1 MSIIIEEKIT
11 REYTKVMLTESLY
24 SLALYIFIN
33 HNIVDDTLFL
43 LGNNFNIDRVKSKL
57 NNFIIYDHDETKK
70 ISKFKRILLANKI
83 VKGEFRYILKLIKDK
98 RLYGHDHLPIS
109 PLFFNMNMTLIE
121 DGTSN
126 YIEPEKLPRYKTN
139 LYSFFRTQ
147 AYFRGYD
154 KNTKEVFLTDKGKVN
169 NLLVGKTKLIDFR
182 LFLNNIN
189 IMLDGSFCPNFKV
202 KDRTILLVTQPL
214 SEDYILD
221 EIEKISIYRKIIDDY
236 KDRNIIIKP
245 HPREK
250 TNYKDIFPQ
259 CTIANN
265 SFLVEALLLDDN
277 ISEVVTLFST
287 AIEMNYKKGRK
298 IIKLG
303 TLDNSKLINKFG
315 AIKKRE
321 IR

>member
-1 MSIIIEEKIT
+1 MGIIKEKKIT
-11 REYTKVMLTESLY
+11 KEYTKVMLTESLY
-24 SLALYIFIN
+24 SLALYIYIN
-33 HNIVDDTLFL
+33 KNIVEDTLFL
-43 LGNNFNIDRVKSKL
+43 LGNNFNIDGVKSKL
-57 NNFIIYDHDETKK
+57 DNFVIYDHNKTKE
-70 ISKFKRILLANKI
+70 ISKFKRVLLANKI
-83 VKGEFRYILKLIKDK
+83 VKGEFRYILKMIKDK
-98 RLYGHDHLPIS
+98 KLYGHDHLPIS

-126 YIEPEKLPRYKTN
+126 YIVPKKLPRYKTN
-139 LYSFFRTQ
+139 IYCFFRTQ

-154 KNTKEVFLTDKGKVN
+154 KKTKVVYLTDKEKVN
-169 NLLVGKTKLIDFR
+169 NLLVGKRKLIDFK

-189 IMLDGSFCPNFKV
+189 IMLDGSFCPDFKV
-202 KDRTILLVTQPL
+202 KDRTILIVTQPL
-214 SEDYILD
+214 SEDSILE

-250 TNYKDIFPQ
+250 TNYKVIFPQ
-259 CTIANN
+259 CTVVNN
-265 SFLVEALLLDDN
+265 SFLVEALLLNDN

-287 AIEMNYKKGRK
+287 AIEMNYNQRMK

-303 TLDNSKLINKFG
+303 TLDNLKLINKFG
-315 AIKKRE
+315 VINKRE